1 MDLLTMKVPSQCF
14 LGSPGLNDPIPGK
27 MSDLKK
33 HIKPIC
39 SPCIPDHSWL
49 PSLKTPGEVGM
60 HVGPKGR
67 SSVNGVAC
75 DTGTVHG
82 TQFFKV
88 QN

>member
-1 MDLLTMKVPSQCF
+1 MKLPSQGF

-39 SPCIPDHSWL
+39 WPCTPDHSRL
-49 PSLKTPGEVGM
+49 ALLKTRGDEDM

-67 SSVNGVAC
+67 SSLNGVAC

-82 TQFFKV
+82 TQLFKV
-88 QN
+88 